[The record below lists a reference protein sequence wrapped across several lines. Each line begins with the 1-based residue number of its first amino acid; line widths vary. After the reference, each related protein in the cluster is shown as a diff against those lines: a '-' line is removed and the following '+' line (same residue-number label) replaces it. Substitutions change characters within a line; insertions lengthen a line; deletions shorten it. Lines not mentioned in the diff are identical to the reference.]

1 MNTSTLE
8 FSILGPAFVAGLLVL
23 ATHVPLGI
31 EVLRRGIIFIDLAI
45 AQMAGLGAL
54 AGSLYLPDAMDGGNV
69 LAVQV
74 CSLAA
79 ALAGAALLTWTERRH
94 PAIQEALIGCLFVLS
109 ASVSLLLVGQNPH
122 GAEHIKD
129 LLAGQILWVLWPQI
143 AVVAGLYAVLLI
155 GWFTLRH
162 RMGRAGFYVIFA
174 LAVTASVQLVG
185 VYLVFASLIMP
196 ALALRRVEGGW
207 RLFSAW
213 LTGAAGLVAGLVLSA
228 LFDLSTGP
236 TVVATLALV
245 SLAAGILSSR
255 WVGSRRHST
264 HAAHTEQVATAGL
277 QLSTATA
284 AREKAV
290 PG

>member
-8 FSILGPAFVAGLLVL
+8 WSILGPAFVAGLLVL

-54 AGSLYLPDAMDGGNV
+54 VGMLYLPDAPEGGNW
-69 LAVQV
+69 LGVQA
-74 CSLAA
+74 CSLGA

-94 PAIQEALIGCLFVLS
+94 PDIQEALIGCLFVLS
-109 ASVSLLLVGQNPH
+109 ASIGLLLVGQNPH

-143 AVVAGLYAVLLI
+143 GIVAVLYALLLAC
-155 GWFTLRH
+155 WFLAGQRL
-162 RMGRAGFYVIFA
+162 GRAGFYVIFA

-185 VYLVFASLIMP
+185 VYLVFACLIMP
-196 ALALRRVEGGW
+196 ALALRGSRSWHHQVGG
-207 RLFSAW
+207 W
-213 LTGAAGLVAGLVLSA
+213 LTGVFGLGAGLAISA

-236 TVVATLALV
+236 TLVAALAV
-245 SLAAGILSSR
+245 SSVIAGWLS
-255 WVGSRRHST
+255 GKGPG
-264 HAAHTEQVATAGL
+264 E
-277 QLSTATA
+277 
-284 AREKAV
+284 V
-290 PG
+290 PR